1 MQFIYDVIILNNY
14 LIIILTRKDNNV
26 THKYFML
33 DKEII
38 NAKISSE
45 KVVLI

>member
-26 THKYFML
+26 TYKYFML